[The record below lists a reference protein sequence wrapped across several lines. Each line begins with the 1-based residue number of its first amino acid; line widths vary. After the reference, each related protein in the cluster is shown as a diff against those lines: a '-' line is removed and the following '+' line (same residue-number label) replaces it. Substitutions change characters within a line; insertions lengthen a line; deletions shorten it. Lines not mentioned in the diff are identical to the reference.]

1 MIDEKEF
8 FQVATLKICS
18 SLEAD
23 RFLHDSFMYIRK
35 YIPADFLCLTHY
47 YPETRTQLVLA
58 AASDIDIS
66 VSGMKIDIPQEIH
79 RSLVTTGDRIVI
91 TDCAKNFLPAL
102 PWIKKGLLSEDSSI
116 LILRLLI
123 DDEILGSVIF
133 ISQQNGVYND
143 EHARLLN
150 LLKEP
155 FAVAFSNSLR
165 FKELIE
171 LKNRLSEESRFFQD
185 ELQKM
190 SGGEIVGATQGLSG
204 VMEMV
209 RQVSGLNSPVLI
221 LGETGTGKELI
232 AGTIHRLS
240 KKSSGPFV
248 KVNCGAIP
256 DNLIDSELFGH
267 EKGAF
272 TGALSLKRGRF
283 ERADGGTIF
292 LDEVGELRL
301 DAQVRLL
308 RVLQEKE
315 IERVGGTGPVRL
327 NIRIIAATHR
337 NLEAL
342 VQEGR
347 FRQDLYFRLKV
358 FPVMLPP
365 LRERTEDIPVL
376 LQYLI
381 QKKTAEMGLGKVVS
395 PDPGEID
402 KLLTYS
408 WPGNIRELENM
419 VEKALILSHG
429 NRLIFDEPVLND
441 NEMGISESAH
451 IVHKINLNTNT
462 YASLD
467 DVIKN
472 HIMLIMKKTKGK
484 VGGENGAAALLR
496 INPSTLRKRMHKLGI
511 PFGRKAGRWA

>member
-8 FQVATLKICS
+8 FQIATLKICS
-18 SLEAD
+18 SLEPD
-23 RFLHDSFMYIRK
+23 RFLRDSFMYIRR
-35 YIPADFLCLTHY
+35 YIPADSVVLTHY
-47 YPETRTQLVLA
+47 YPETRTQVILA
-58 AASDIDIS
+58 AISALDIS
-66 VSGMKIDIPQEIH
+66 VSGMEIDIPQKIH
-79 RSLVTTGDRIVI
+79 RSLITTGKKIVI
-91 TDCAKNFLPAL
+91 NDSAKNILPAL
-102 PWIKKGLLSEDSSI
+102 PWIKKGLISEDSSI
-116 LILRLLI
+116 LILRLFI

-133 ISQQNGVYND
+133 ISQKKRAFNK
-143 EHARLLN
+143 EHARLLK

-165 FKELIE
+165 FRELIE
-171 LKNRLSEESRFFQD
+171 LKDRLSEESRFFQD
-185 ELQKM
+185 ELQKI

-292 LDEVGELRL
+292 LDEIGELRL

-315 IERVGGTGPVRL
+315 IERVGGTGPVQV

-342 VQEGR
+342 VQEGS

-365 LRERTEDIPVL
+365 LRDRTQDIPL
-376 LQYLI
+376 LVQYFI
-381 QKKTAEMGLGKVVS
+381 QKKITEMGLGKVVS
-395 PDPGEID
+395 PVPGEID

-429 NRLIFDEPVLND
+429 NRLIFDEPVLNGND
-441 NEMGISESAH
+441 PGISESTTTH
-451 IVHKINLNTNT
+451 HKNNQDKTI
-462 YASLD
+462 YAPLD
-467 DVIKN
+467 HVIKN
-472 HIMLIMKKTKGK
+472 HIMRVMKKTNGK
-484 VGGENGAAALLR
+484 VGGKNGAAELLK
-496 INPSTLRKRMHKLGI
+496 INPSTLRKRMRKLGI
-511 PFGRKAGRWA
+511 PFGRKAKEIQ